1 VVGSAVAFGAE
12 GELEQIDG
20 EGDIFEGLNQPMVM
34 GKR

>member
-1 VVGSAVAFGAE
+1 VGSAVAFGAE

-20 EGDIFEGLNQPMVM
+20 GGDILEGLNQPMVM